1 MSLKK
6 KGIGKLHH
14 GRPIAYALLDEE
26 DYKHIYTRKDRIRI
40 GVEIAFFISV
50 AYIIADIAYMTWF
63 EDKYNIFGQVN
74 QFIYMLP

>member
-1 MSLKK
+1 MSFKK